1 MSLSQDSGTMENP
14 YGNQAPPPVPVP
26 PSSPPEPKPPAAKPA
41 VPPTPAPPPSPPT
54 QAKRKSQRSASPQP
68 AARQN
73 PQQRKP
79 EPRLKPVS
87 QPAARP
93 NLELPNRKRS
103 QTLSQRLFGWRK
115 VPQTASENA
124 AQQEEE
130 RRRAPSWLVSFV
142 FHLALLLI
150 LALIPIRDLTEGSFT
165 LMFGEAA
172 DDMYGDVQLL
182 GDETADPS
190 EMVEIE
196 PTAVVEDTVD
206 PVETLKLL
214 ELPDFEVIAQEAD
227 LANTVKLETIP
238 FGIRNGLTGR
248 QGPLKDALLAKF
260 GGSAETES
268 AVELGL
274 KWLAKQQKS
283 DGSWSLI
290 GPYSDGGAQEN
301 RTAATALALNAFLG
315 AGYTHQEGKYASNV
329 KLGLKYLTRR
339 QDSEGFY
346 SKREPS
352 RQQMYAQAIASIA
365 VTEAYG
371 MTEDE
376 ELRQSAM
383 RAIQFAEWSQSRKK
397 GWRYEPREDADLSV
411 TGWFLM
417 ALQTARMAG
426 LPASK
431 EKIDSVSEFLDSVS
445 FEDQTRYAYSDF
457 ERDPSLSMT
466 AEGILCRI
474 YLGWTRSDPSLLRA
488 VVDDLL
494 PNKPEMNAEQY
505 SVYYWYY
512 ATQVL
517 HHVGGKYWDEWN
529 QAMKA
534 TLPKMQVKSGEE
546 AGSWDPGQDMFGASG
561 GRLYTTCLNIYCLE
575 VYYRHLALYDVK

>member
-41 VPPTPAPPPSPPT
+41 VPPTPAPPA
-54 QAKRKSQRSASPQP
+54 QAKRKAPRISSPQQS
-68 AARQN
+68 ARQN
-73 PQQRKP
+73 IQQ
-79 EPRLKPVS
+79 PRLQPVS
-87 QPAARP
+87 QPTTRP
-93 NLELPNRKRS
+93 VIELQNRRRS
-103 QTLSQRLFGWRK
+103 QTLSQRLFGWRR
-115 VPQTASENA
+115 VPQTASESA
-124 AQQEEE
+124 AQQEEG
-130 RRRAPSWLVSFV
+130 RRRAPSWLVSFI

-172 DDMYGDVQLL
+172 DDRFGDVQVT
-182 GDETADPS
+182 GDENADPS
-190 EMVEIE
+190 EMIEVE
-196 PTAVVEDTVD
+196 PVAVVEETVD

-214 ELPDFEVIAQEAD
+214 ELPDFDVVAQEAD
-227 LANTVKLETIP
+227 LADTVKLETIP

-371 MTEDE
+371 MTDDE

-426 LPASK
+426 LPVSK
-431 EKIDSVSEFLDSVS
+431 DKIDSVSEFLDSVS

-529 QAMKA
+529 EAMKA

-575 VYYRHLALYDVK
+575 VYYRHLALYDMK

>member
-14 YGNQAPPPVPVP
+14 RGNQVPPPVPVP

-41 VPPTPAPPPSPPT
+41 IPPTPVPPPSPST
-54 QAKRKSQRSASPQP
+54 QAKRKNPRSSSSQPL
-68 AARQN
+68 ARKN
-73 PQQRKP
+73 LQQRTL
-79 EPRLKPVS
+79 EPRLQPVS
-87 QPAARP
+87 QPVARP
-93 NLELPNRKRS
+93 NTELPNRTRS
-103 QTLSQRLFGWRK
+103 QTLSRRFFSWRK

-124 AQQEEE
+124 AKQEEE
-130 RRRAPSWLVSFV
+130 GRRAPSWLVSFV

-150 LALIPIRDLTEGSFT
+150 LALIPIRDLTEGSFS
-165 LMFGEAA
+165 LMLGEAA
-172 DDMYGDVQLL
+172 DDKYGDIQVK
-182 GDETADPS
+182 GDETADTS
-190 EMVEIE
+190 EMVEVE
-196 PTAVVEDTVD
+196 PVSVVEETAD
-206 PVETLKLL
+206 PIETLKLL
-214 ELPDFEVIAQEAD
+214 EMPDFDVVAQEAD
-227 LANTVKLETIP
+227 LADTVKLETIP

-431 EKIDSVSEFLDSVS
+431 EKIGSVSEFLDSVS

-466 AEGILCRI
+466 AEGVLCRI
-474 YLGWTRSDPSLLRA
+474 YLGWTRSDPSLLSA

-529 QAMKA
+529 EAMKA
-534 TLPKMQVKSGEE
+534 TLPKMQVKSSDE

-575 VYYRHLALYDVK
+575 VYYRHLALYDMK